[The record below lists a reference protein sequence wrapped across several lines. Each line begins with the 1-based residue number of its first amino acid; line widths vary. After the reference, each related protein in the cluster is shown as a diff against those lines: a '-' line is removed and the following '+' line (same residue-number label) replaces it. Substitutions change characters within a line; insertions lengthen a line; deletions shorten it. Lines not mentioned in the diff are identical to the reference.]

1 MQLLKRMYI
10 YKYLYAFSQSTL
22 KPHPERSLLF
32 LRFAFCGILNVC
44 CQVNALMGPSRVV
57 SLSGVEFEVNYYQ
70 KLKWITIR
78 IYQIYHLE
86 SRWHNSFQIAT
97 FWELCHLLSLRY
109 IYRCCLG
116 SLHCSTRVCRLI
128 SMYDV
133 WLARCLSYQHI
144 MPYNTIFVTTC
155 HHVINERVG
164 LLRGIR
170 TPSVDACTNAFVA
183 FVNLFSTTYSKV
195 SFPEVSID
203 TVVKKSKCMYTLTLA
218 HQF

>member
-1 MQLLKRMYI
+1 MHSHNQHWNHIPRGRCC
-10 YKYLYAFSQSTL
+10 FSGL
-22 KPHPERSLLF
+22 
-32 LRFAFCGILNVC
+32 
-44 CQVNALMGPSRVV
+44 PS
-57 SLSGVEFEVNYYQ
+57 VEFSMFAAKSTPWWDPQGWFHFRVLN
-70 KLKWITIR
+70 LKWITIR

-144 MPYNTIFVTTC
+144 IPYNTIFVTTC